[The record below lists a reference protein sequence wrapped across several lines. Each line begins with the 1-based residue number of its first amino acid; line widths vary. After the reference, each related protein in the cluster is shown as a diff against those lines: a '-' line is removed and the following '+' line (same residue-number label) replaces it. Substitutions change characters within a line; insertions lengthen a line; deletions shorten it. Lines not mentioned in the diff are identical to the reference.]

1 MTPIR
6 EEVWWEKHIK
16 GKRIT
21 EDAMREIVREAQKRI
36 MTEVRQMVLM
46 APGYQGIIS
55 TQRGPFLMRQE
66 MLDKL
71 DAIFPIYAS

>member
-6 EEVWWEKHIK
+6 EEAWWEKHIK
-16 GKRIT
+16 GKQIT
-21 EDAMREIVREAQKRI
+21 EEAMRGIVHEAQKLL
-36 MTEVRQMVLM
+36 MTDVRQMILM

-66 MLDKL
+66 ILDKL